1 MQLDLTS
8 VKRVVIKIGSSV
20 LADSKGLKKDFFRTL
35 VTQIDFL
42 LTQQKEI
49 VIVSSGAVAAAIGE
63 LAAARPER
71 IPEKQ
76 AFAALGQPLLMHHYI
91 AAFAKKKRRV
101 AQILLTYP
109 DLENRARFLNAKHAF
124 AELLA
129 RGIIPIVN
137 ENDSVAI
144 DELKFGDNDRLSAH
158 VAELVGADLLIILSH
173 VDGLYDSDPEKNP
186 KAKLITSVTD
196 KKAAQRL
203 VFANKNHL
211 GTGGMATKLAAAE
224 FCAERKISVF
234 ITNGNKKDF
243 LKNIFTAKARGT
255 WV

>member
-1 MQLDLTS
+1 MIKIES
-8 VKRVVIKIGSSV
+8 VKRIVIKIGSSV
-20 LADSKGLKKDFFRTL
+20 LADNAGLKTAFFKTL
-35 VTQIDFL
+35 ATQVDEL
-42 LTQQKEI
+42 LKRKKEV

-63 LAAARPER
+63 LKAARPER

-109 DLENRARFLNAKHAF
+109 DLENRARFLNAKHAM

-158 VAELVGADLLIILSH
+158 VAELVGGDLLIILSH

-186 KAKLITSVTD
+186 KAKLVTHVTD
-196 KKAAQRL
+196 KKAAHRF

-211 GTGGMATKLAAAE
+211 GTGGMATKLTAAE

-243 LKNIFTAKARGT
+243 LKKIFTGRACGT